1 MHEGETVRI
10 GIVGLGG
17 IARHHADQFA
27 ALRDEGVPVALAG
40 GMDIATEA
48 RASFGETYGVQTFA
62 EADALYEHVDAVV
75 VTTPNCFHEEYV
87 VSALDAGLDVLVE
100 KPLAH
105 TVESAERIA
114 ATARAADGF
123 CMVGFH
129 NRFAPEVR
137 TLKAHLDEGRFGDV
151 YHVDAN
157 YIRRRGVPGRGSW
170 FTDADAA
177 GGGALIDIGAHA
189 IDLALYLM
197 DFPEVVEVAGTTRS
211 TFGGREEYTYLEMWG
226 EDGDGEF
233 TVDDSAHA
241 LIRCAGG
248 ETIALETSWAA
259 NRPPETSYV
268 LQGTDAGAEL
278 DRKAESLEIYEVE
291 DVGGPQFADT
301 SVRTDGEPAHR
312 TEGRR
317 FVEAVAAG
325 DPPGTN
331 TVDEAL
337 AVQRVMAA
345 IYEAA
350 DSGAAVDMTDEFAVE
365 ADD

>member
-1 MHEGETVRI
+1 MHERDTVRI

-27 ALRDEGVPVALAG
+27 ALADEGVPVTLAG
-40 GMDIATEA
+40 GMDIDADAREA
-48 RASFGETYGVQTFA
+48 FGDDYDVRTFGD
-62 EADALYEHVDAVV
+62 ADALYETVDAVV

-114 ATARAADGF
+114 ASARTADGF

-137 TLKAHLDEGRFGDV
+137 ALKARVDDGRLGDL
-151 YHVDAN
+151 YHVDAS
-157 YIRRRGVPGRGSW
+157 YVRRRGVPGRGSW

-189 IDLALYLM
+189 IDLALHLM

-226 EDGDGEF
+226 EDGSGEF

-241 LIRCAGG
+241 LLRCADGQ
-248 ETIALETSWAA
+248 TIALETSWAA
-259 NRPPETSYV
+259 NRPPETAYV
-268 LQGTDAGAEL
+268 VEGTEAGAAL
-278 DRKAESLEIYEVE
+278 DRTEESLTIYGVD
-291 DVGGPQFADT
+291 DVGGPQFTDT
-301 SVRTDGEPAHR
+301 TVTTDGDPAHR

-331 TVDEAL
+331 TVAEAL
-337 AVQRVMAA
+337 AVQRVVAA
-345 IYEAA
+345 IYESAA
-350 DSGAAVDMTDEFAVE
+350 TGGAVDLADGLAAE

>member
-1 MHEGETVRI
+1 MQDGDTVRI

-27 ALRDEGVPVALAG
+27 ALRDAGVPVALAG
-40 GMDIATEA
+40 GMDIASDAREA
-48 RASFGETYGVQTFA
+48 FADAYDVPTFA
-62 EADALYEHVDAVV
+62 DAAVLYERVDAVV

-87 VSALDAGLDVLVE
+87 VGALDAGLDVLVE

-114 ATARAADGF
+114 AAARTADGF

-137 TLKAHLDEGRFGDV
+137 TLKGHVDDGRFGDV

-170 FTDADAA
+170 FTDADTA

-211 TFGGREEYTYLEMWG
+211 TFGGREDYTYLEMWG
-226 EDGDGEF
+226 EDGDGDF

-241 LIRCAGG
+241 FVRCANGQ
-248 ETIALETSWAA
+248 TIALEASWAS
-259 NRPPETSYV
+259 NRPPETRYV
-268 LQGTDAGAEL
+268 VQGSDAGAEL
-278 DRKAESLEIYEVE
+278 DRKDESLTIYEVD
-291 DVGGPQFADT
+291 DVGVPQFADT
-301 SVRTDGEPAHR
+301 TVTTNGEPAHR

-325 DPPGTN
+325 VPPQTN

-337 AVQRVMAA
+337 SVQRVMAA
-345 IYEAA
+345 VYESAETG
-350 DSGAAVDMTDEFAVE
+350 SAVDVATMAPVE